1 MALSLYDKA
10 LINKLE
16 SWVGDSSI
24 KITGP
29 EETKRLFQYR
39 ADKSNDG
46 PITLPLITLRR
57 GNDIQI
63 LDKNRKPLAFD
74 GLTLN
79 ATKYQSDQLNAIPIS
94 LSYQIDIFTRY
105 FQEADEYVRNFI
117 FNLIKF
123 PKLEIQIPYN
133 DSKLIHNAN
142 IALEGTVTNNSDIQ
156 ERLIPSQF
164 TRFTI
169 PIHIDDAY
177 IWDYRIRSNYQIE
190 YGVEVKFKD
199 EK

>member
-1 MALSLYDKA
+1 MAISYYDNA
-10 LINKLE
+10 LCNKLKN
-16 SWVGDSSI
+16 WVGDSKI

-29 EETKRLFQYR
+29 EETRRLFQYR
-39 ADKSNDG
+39 ADTSNDG
-46 PITLPLITLRR
+46 PIQLPLITLRR

-63 LDKNRKPLAFD
+63 LSVNKKPLVFD

-79 ATKYQSDQLNAIPIS
+79 ANKNQSDQLNGIPIH

-105 FQEADEYVRNFI
+105 FEEADEYTRNFI

-123 PKLEIQIPYN
+123 PKLEIAIPYN
-133 DSKLIHNAN
+133 NSNIKHNAN
-142 IALEGTVTNNSDIQ
+142 IKLEGTVTNNSDIQ
-156 ERLIPSQF
+156 ERLIAGQF

-169 PIHIDDAY
+169 PIYIDDAY
-177 IWDYRIRSNYQIE
+177 LWDYKIRPNYSIE
-190 YGVEVKFKD
+190 YEVEAKFKD

>member
-1 MALSLYDKA
+1 MAISYYDNA
-10 LINKLE
+10 LCNKLKN
-16 SWVGDSSI
+16 WVGDSKI

-29 EETKRLFQYR
+29 EETRRLFQYR
-39 ADKSNDG
+39 ADTSNDG
-46 PITLPLITLRR
+46 PIQLPLITLRR

-63 LDKNRKPLAFD
+63 LSVNKKPLVFD

-79 ATKYQSDQLNAIPIS
+79 ANKNQSDQLNGIPIH

-105 FQEADEYVRNFI
+105 FEEADEYTRNFI

-123 PKLEIQIPYN
+123 PKLEIVIPYN
-133 DSKLIHNAN
+133 NSNIKHNAN
-142 IALEGTVTNNSDIQ
+142 IKLEGTVTNNSDIQ
-156 ERLIPSQF
+156 ERLIAGQF

-169 PIHIDDAY
+169 PIYIDDAY
-177 IWDYRIRSNYQIE
+177 LWDYKIRPNYSIE
-190 YGVEVKFKD
+190 YEVEVKFKD

>member
-63 LDKNRKPLAFD
+63 LDKNRKPLTFD

-94 LSYQIDIFTRY
+94 LSY
-105 FQEADEYVRNFI
+105 
-117 FNLIKF
+117 
-123 PKLEIQIPYN
+123 
-133 DSKLIHNAN
+133 
-142 IALEGTVTNNSDIQ
+142 
-156 ERLIPSQF
+156 
-164 TRFTI
+164 
-169 PIHIDDAY
+169 
-177 IWDYRIRSNYQIE
+177 
-190 YGVEVKFKD
+190 
-199 EK
+199 